1 MKQLNQVLI
10 EGLLKRYTPDTYLLT
25 NGKYFSIIVY
35 IIKDTLK
42 KKLSEE
48 IQDTAKTVR
57 VVGSL
62 KCFCNVKC
70 FYNIYYIDADS
81 VEVKPSEVHKK
92 QG

>member
-25 NGKYFSIIVY
+25 NDKCSSIIVY
-35 IIKDTLK
+35 IIKDIVK
-42 KKLSEE
+42 EKLSKE

-62 KCFCNVKC
+62 KCFCNV
-70 FYNIYYIDADS
+70 YYIGADS
-81 VEVKPSEVHKK
+81 VEVKP
-92 QG
+92 Q

>member
-1 MKQLNQVLI
+1 M
-10 EGLLKRYTPDTYLLT
+10 
-25 NGKYFSIIVY
+25 Y

-42 KKLSEE
+42 EKLSEE

-62 KCFCNVKC
+62 KCFCN
-70 FYNIYYIDADS
+70 IYYIDADS
-81 VEVKPSEVHKK
+81 VEVKPSEVHKE